1 MNAANPSPSPV
12 AVLMATWNGAAWLQE
27 QLDSIARQRG
37 VQVSLVV
44 SDDGSTDDT
53 PRILQAAPSSGMHLC
68 PPPQRTGAA
77 GRNFFHLIANADIG
91 DASHVALAD
100 QDDVWFEDKLER
112 AIEIL
117 QSSGASGY
125 SSNVYAWY
133 PQRAVGQQRAL
144 IDKAQPQVALDH
156 LFQSPGP
163 GCTFVMTRAYF
174 LALRAFVHSHRSEV
188 DAVTY
193 HDWFIYAHARST
205 GHRWVIDAR
214 PGMLYR
220 QHASNEIGASRGWA
234 AMRKRIG
241 KLRQGWLS
249 TEVSKIA
256 RLLNQQDLPL
266 VQRATRL
273 NTADRLVL
281 ALNVCQLRRSW
292 RDRLA
297 LAVAFLLLMPRP

>member
-1 MNAANPSPSPV
+1 
-12 AVLMATWNGAAWLQE
+12 MATWNGAPWVQE
-27 QLDSIARQRG
+27 QLDSIAQQRG

-53 PRILQAAPSSGMHLC
+53 PRILQTAPSTGLRMHLC
-68 PPPQRTGAA
+68 SPPQRTGSA

-100 QDDVWFEDKLER
+100 QDDIWFDHKLER
-112 AIEIL
+112 AIENL

-133 PQRAVGQQRAL
+133 PQRAINQQMAL

-174 LALRAFVHSHRSEV
+174 LALRSFVQHHRTQVETI
-188 DAVTY
+188 AY

-205 GHRWVIDAR
+205 GHLWIIDSQ

-220 QHASNEIGASRGWA
+220 QHVRNEIGASRGWV
-234 AMRKRIG
+234 AMHKRIDQ
-241 KLRQGWLS
+241 LRQGWLT

-273 NTADRLVL
+273 HATDRLLL

-297 LAVAFLLLMPRP
+297 LAVAFLLLMPRVRDKTG